1 MIDFNY
7 AKLDLSLKYHYKE
20 DRLSHAYKYG
30 FKYISQMT
38 VELYR
43 QHKSIN
49 KVAKIIGISFSS
61 VQTELKKIGEPV
73 QGRGGYRIGD
83 KRYGGKC
90 RRDY

>member
-1 MIDFNY
+1 
-7 AKLDLSLKYHYKE
+7 
-20 DRLSHAYKYG
+20 
-30 FKYISQMT
+30 MT

-90 RRDY
+90 RRDC